1 VLTVKE
7 ELLILVAEDD
17 ENDLLLL
24 RRAFKVGRLANPI
37 RVVRDGEEVIAYLK
51 GETKYADRREYPL
64 PALLLLDLNMPRKNG
79 FEVLEWIRQEPG
91 LNLLRVVVLTSS
103 DRLSDVNRAYRLGAN
118 SFLVKPFDLGDFARL
133 VQAINGYC
141 LWMIRAP
148 EVGSRSETEAEEANR
163 SFTENMPFN

>member
-1 VLTVKE
+1 MVSVKE

-24 RRAFKVGRLANPI
+24 RRAFKVGRLANPV
-37 RVVRDGEEVIAYLK
+37 RVVRNGEEVIAYLK
-51 GETKYADRREYPL
+51 GEDKYADRREYPL
-64 PALLLLDLNMPRKNG
+64 PALLLLDLKMPRKNG

-133 VQAINGYC
+133 VQAISGYW
-141 LWMIRAP
+141 LWMSRAP
-148 EVGSRSETEAEEANR
+148 EVGPRTETEAEEAAE
-163 SFTENMPFN
+163 SFSANTPFH